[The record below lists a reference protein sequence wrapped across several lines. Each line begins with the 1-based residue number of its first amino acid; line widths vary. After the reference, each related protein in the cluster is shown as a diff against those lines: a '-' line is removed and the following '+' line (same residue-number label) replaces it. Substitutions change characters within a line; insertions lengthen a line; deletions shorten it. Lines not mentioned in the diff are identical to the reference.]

1 MRKYFEM
8 TPSQRRHLF
17 DETAA
22 QLNLP
27 EVAVEKDFWVC
38 WILKNLFMLP
48 EFGHQLTFKGG
59 TSLSKG
65 WDLID
70 RFSEDVDI
78 VIGRESLGFGGENA
92 PELAPSKKQ
101 MRKRLDALKVVCQ
114 KCIKNELAPK
124 LSEIIKTE
132 MPDSLEWELKDDPDD
147 LDSQTLLFHY
157 PSVYEEGAAYLRRA
171 VKIEMGAR
179 SDTDPSES
187 IKIAPYVN
195 NIFPDLFSEMT
206 EVHVVSPKRT
216 FWEKCMLLYE
226 ETFRPNDKKKRKRF
240 LARHY
245 YDVFCLIKAGVAEEA
260 AKDIELFKRIAAHRQ
275 VFFRY
280 SWVDYS
286 TLVPG
291 QLRMLP
297 LESQMKDWRS
307 DYENM
312 ETEMFFGDVPG
323 FDEVIK
329 TVQVF
334 QETFNQSSER

>member
-1 MRKYFEM
+1 
-8 TPSQRRHLF
+8 
-17 DETAA
+17 
-22 QLNLP
+22 
-27 EVAVEKDFWVC
+27 
-38 WILKNLFMLP
+38 
-48 EFGHQLTFKGG
+48 
-59 TSLSKG
+59 
-65 WDLID
+65 
-70 RFSEDVDI
+70 
-78 VIGRESLGFGGENA
+78 LGFGGENA
-92 PELAPSKKQ
+92 PELAPSMKQ
-101 MRKRLDALKVVCQ
+101 RRKRLDALKVVCQ